1 MNKNMK
7 AGSSRQLFYLQTT
20 AETLDEFIKENYISI
35 DVPWLQEDVEL
46 ISWEQLCS
54 MFAEASVSEELRL
67 FVYEMNDEDLIL
79 ASDGKRVY
87 SGDMGDYYFVA
98 GENQAELQSVQ
109 LPPRLHRRG
118 VTWLQGI
125 DKSKAQQKLL
135 KMMPESETLVR
146 LAQSVT
152 IEEVESLIIE
162 KPQADHL
169 METADN
175 SFISCAVDAATVRE
189 AIEVLKQALKSEDAE
204 RRERA
209 AIALLQ
215 FAKQ

>member
-1 MNKNMK
+1 MK
-7 AGSSRQLFYLQTT
+7 ADNSRQLFYLQTT
-20 AETLDEFIKENYISI
+20 AEMLDEYIKENYISI
-35 DVPWLQEDVEL
+35 DVPWLQEDMEL

-79 ASDGKRVY
+79 ASDGDRAY
-87 SGDMGDYYFVA
+87 LGDLGDYYFVA
-98 GENQAELQSVQ
+98 GEHQDQPQSEQ

-118 VTWLQGI
+118 VTWLQGV

-135 KMMPESETLVR
+135 KMMPDSETLVR

-152 IEEVESLIIE
+152 IEEVESFMME

-169 METADN
+169 IETADN
-175 SFISCAVDAATVRE
+175 SFISCAVDAATVCE
-189 AIEVLKQALKSEDAE
+189 AIQVLKQALKSEDAE